1 MRTSIIVTTLSLLL
15 IPFIISGGCSA
26 AKSTARQGYDFSEVD
41 NIAIIDVVGRVSGE
55 SVKNQVSDFFVME
68 LLQKGYAP
76 VARTE
81 VQALL
86 KEQEFQMSGPTS
98 NEGVAKAGQILNV
111 PVVMIINVPK
121 FGDEITLTAKI
132 VNVEDGSILWMGSGS
147 GKTGGL
153 LTTLGGAA
161 AGVVAGAAVSDDSD
175 VAVIAG
181 GVAGGVAGNA
191 LTPQAAEITQ
201 QIVQKMCQ
209 SLPSKIPPKKGW
221 LW

>member
-1 MRTSIIVTTLSLLL
+1 MRTSTIIILSVLL
-15 IPFIISGGCSA
+15 IPFVVSGGCSA
-26 AKSTARQGYDFSEVD
+26 GKSTARQGYDFSTVD
-41 NIAIIDVVGRVSGE
+41 TIAVIDVVGRVSGE

-68 LLQKGYAP
+68 MLQKGFAP

-86 KEQEFQMSGPTS
+86 KEQDFQMSGTTS

-121 FGDEITLTAKI
+121 FGDEIALTAKI
-132 VNVEDGSILWMGSGS
+132 VNVEDGSILWMGSGT

-161 AGVVAGAAVSDDSD
+161 AGVIAGAAVSDDSD
-175 VAVIAG
+175 AALIAG
-181 GVAGGVAGNA
+181 GVAGGVAGHM

-201 QIVQKMCQ
+201 QIVQKMCL
-209 SLPSKIPPKKGW
+209 SLPSKIPQQKGW